1 MFSRAFRRAGNN
13 TLSTAFNRLLT
24 QALHGLSLKDAL
36 SRGLITSRT
45 YPPPSLP
52 HFTTTSSLPTPSPS
66 PSPSPTSHVP
76 SRAPSRVRCSATAVK
91 ANDTRHCVIGDTH
104 LVTVVQSFHLCPK
117 ERRNKFK
124 TSNKKK
130 ELKSFISGV

>member
-66 PSPSPTSHVP
+66 PSPSPSPTSHVP

-91 ANDTRHCVIGDTH
+91 ANDTRHCAIGDTH
-104 LVTVVQSFHLCPK
+104 FVTVVHSHFTCAQ
-117 ERRNKFK
+117 
-124 TSNKKK
+124 KK
-130 ELKSFISGV
+130 EETNSKHQIKKRT

>member
-66 PSPSPTSHVP
+66 PSPTSHVP
-76 SRAPSRVRCSATAVK
+76 SRAPSRVRCSATTVK

-104 LVTVVQSFHLCPK
+104 FVTCHSRSLSFHLCPK
-117 ERRNKFK
+117 EKRNKFR
-124 TSNKKK
+124 TSNKKRT
-130 ELKSFISGV
+130 